1 MLLSSLQAAAKPESC
16 RGALSSVLSASAPQD
31 VVVPKALRNHQLVLM
46 MEQQIYDAKEQTL
59 EPRGDCGWGFNNPA
73 IGLEFALHFLA
84 CLPGF
89 SKKTSVAGGKKNEAK
104 QVVCA
109 THARRDGG
117 RCLCT
122 GVEPRVDGGCC
133 DGQKCPCQA
142 QLREPRVVRRLGLVS
157 PAPSL
162 ASRSRAV
169 TSELID
175 SGRDDLQSPSPCMQ
189 AWHRLQAVLQLMD
202 ALLGF

>member
-1 MLLSSLQAAAKPESC
+1 MP
-16 RGALSSVLSASAPQD
+16 GALSSVLSSSAPQD
-31 VVVPKALRNHQLVLM
+31 FVVPKALCNPQLVLK
-46 MEQQIYDAKEQTL
+46 MEQRIYDAKEQTL

-109 THARRDGG
+109 THARQDGG

-133 DGQKCPCQA
+133 DGHKCPCQA
-142 QLREPRVVRRLGLVS
+142 QLQEPRGVRRLETLQQ
-157 PAPSL
+157 PSL
-162 ASRSRAV
+162 AWAV
-169 TSELID
+169 GPGAGLRLHGQL
-175 SGRDDLQSPSPCMQ
+175 GRGL
-189 AWHRLQAVLQLMD
+189 VLCLLHLSW
-202 ALLGF
+202 LLGPVP

>member
-1 MLLSSLQAAAKPESC
+1 MPLSLLQAAAKPESC
-16 RGALSSVLSASAPQD
+16 RAPCRASSALLHPKTLWFPSS
-31 VVVPKALRNHQLVLM
+31 LRNHQLVLM

-109 THARRDGG
+109 THARQDG
-117 RCLCT
+117 RRRLCT

-142 QLREPRVVRRLGLVS
+142 QLRQLRGVRRLETLQQPPLAWAACAGAGLRLHGQLGRGLVLCLLHLS
-157 PAPSL
+157 
-162 ASRSRAV
+162 
-169 TSELID
+169 
-175 SGRDDLQSPSPCMQ
+175 
-189 AWHRLQAVLQLMD
+189 W
-202 ALLGF
+202 LLGPVP